1 MGKPPGSTMC
11 TRSGH
16 NVHNLCEAGKTL
28 TTARTRRVTA
38 KVDGAAIDRRLHDA
52 LSRALLEGRLTPGA
66 KLPEHR
72 LAAIF
77 HVSRERVRKVL
88 HRLVAERRLEAIPRR
103 GVFVPKP
110 TVAEIARVYL
120 AHRVFEA
127 GVIAEL
133 ARLPNAA
140 TLDRVVAHLDEER
153 AAVERGDRAASVRLS
168 GEFHQ
173 ILVDSL
179 ANPELSRFLRE
190 LQARSVLMVSA
201 FEPARLWVHG
211 VDEHA
216 AIAAALRAGNA
227 ESAIALSAEH
237 FRHIEERLAQGL
249 VERSEI
255 SIEQALAPADQVA
268 ARKRPSRQSRE
279 KHAHR

>member
-1 MGKPPGSTMC
+1 MC
-11 TRSGH
+11 THSGH
-16 NVHNLCEAGKTL
+16 NVHNLCETGETL
-28 TTARTRRVTA
+28 TTARTRRATA

-88 HRLVAERRLEAIPRR
+88 HRLVAERRLEAIPQR

-110 TVAEIARVYL
+110 TVEEIARVYL

-133 ARLPNAA
+133 ARRPDAA
-140 TLDRVVAHLDEER
+140 TLDRVVVHLDEER
-153 AAVERGDRAASVRLS
+153 AAVERGDRVASVRLS

-190 LQARSVLMVSA
+190 LQARSSLMVSA
-201 FEPARLWVHG
+201 FEPARLWPCG

-216 AIAAALRAGNA
+216 AIAAALRRGDGARA
-227 ESAIALSAEH
+227 VALCGEH

-255 SIEQALAPADQVA
+255 SIEQALAPTDQVA

>member
-1 MGKPPGSTMC
+1 MC

-16 NVHNLCEAGKTL
+16 NVHNLCEPGETL
-28 TTARTRRVTA
+28 TTARTRRATA

-88 HRLVAERRLEAIPRR
+88 HRLVAERRLEAVPQR

-110 TVAEIARVYL
+110 TVEEIARVYL

-133 ARLPNAA
+133 ARRPGAA
-140 TLDRVVAHLDEER
+140 TLDRVVAHLREER

-201 FEPARLWVHG
+201 FEPERLWVHG

-216 AIAAALRAGNA
+216 AIAAALRAGDG
-227 ESAIALSAEH
+227 ERAIALSGEH

-255 SIEQALAPADQVA
+255 SIEQALAPADQVT

>member
-1 MGKPPGSTMC
+1 MRTVYE
-11 TRSGH
+11 H
-16 NVHNLCEAGKTL
+16 NVHNLCEPGETL
-28 TTARTRRVTA
+28 TTARTGKA
-38 KVDGAAIDRRLHDA
+38 ANVDGAAIERRLHEA

-110 TVAEIARVYL
+110 TVEEIAWIYL

-133 ARLPNAA
+133 AQRPNAA
-140 TLDRVVAHLDEER
+140 TLDRIVAHLDEER

-168 GEFHQ
+168 GEFHR

-190 LQARSVLMVSA
+190 LQARSSLMVSA
-201 FEPARLWVHG
+201 FEPARLWLCG

-216 AIAAALRAGNA
+216 AIAAALRAGDA
-227 ESAIALSAEH
+227 ERAIALSGDH
-237 FRHIEERLAQGL
+237 FLHIEERLAQGL
-249 VERSEI
+249 VERSEM
-255 SIEQALAPADQVA
+255 SIEQALAPADQIT
-268 ARKRPSRQSRE
+268 ARKRPSGQSRA

>member
-1 MGKPPGSTMC
+1 MRKLRG
-11 TRSGH
+11 
-16 NVHNLCEAGKTL
+16 EAL
-28 TTARTRRVTA
+28 TAARTRRA
-38 KVDGAAIDRRLHDA
+38 RGGLDGAAVEQRVHEA
-52 LSRALLEGRLTPGA
+52 LSRTLLEGRLTPGA

-88 HRLVAERRLEAIPRR
+88 HRLVAERRLEAIPQR

-110 TVAEIARVYL
+110 TVEEIARIYL

-133 ARLPNAA
+133 TRRPNAA
-140 TLDRVVAHLDEER
+140 ILDRIADHLDEER

-168 GEFHQ
+168 GEFHLM
-173 ILVDSL
+173 LVDSL
-179 ANPELSRFLRE
+179 DNPELSRFLRE
-190 LQARSVLMVSA
+190 LLARSSLMVSA
-201 FEPARLWVHG
+201 FEPARLSLCG

-216 AIAAALRAGNA
+216 AIAAALRAGDA
-227 ESAIALSAEH
+227 ERAIALSGEH

-249 VERSEI
+249 VERMEI
-255 SIEQALAPADQVA
+255 PIEQALAPAGQTA
-268 ARKRPSRQSRE
+268 ARKRPSRQSHE